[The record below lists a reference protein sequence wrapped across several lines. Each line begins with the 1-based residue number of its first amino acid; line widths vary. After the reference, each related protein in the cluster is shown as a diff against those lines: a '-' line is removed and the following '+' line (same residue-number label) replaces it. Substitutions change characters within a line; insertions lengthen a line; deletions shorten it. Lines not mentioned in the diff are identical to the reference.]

1 MRDIRL
7 AWRNIWR
14 NKRRTL
20 LTAASIF
27 LAIFLALIVR
37 SLQIG
42 WFDHLTDIVVQSYT
56 GHIQVHKKGYWD
68 DRDINNSMV
77 YNDSVAGVVKAT
89 ANVDKIVPRLEYF
102 ALSSFGKQTK
112 GVMLAGTDP
121 AKENALTRLS
131 AKVVKGRYLDAK
143 GNGIL
148 VSQGLAS
155 FLGLKTGDTLVLL
168 GQGFHGVSAAGKY
181 PVIGLVH
188 FPSPVLDN
196 QMVYMNL
203 GTAQEFFNAEDRIT
217 SLSITLKNPDKINT
231 TQADLKSKIDAGKFE
246 IMRWDEMMVEIV
258 QQLKIKTA
266 GGKIIIAILYM
277 IFGFGVFGTVIMM
290 TNERTR
296 EFGVIVS
303 VGMQKSKLAI
313 ILVLEMIMIGLTG
326 LVSGVASAIPIMLY
340 FKINPIHIW
349 GSMAQAF
356 ISYGIEPLMPLAL
369 KPDFIVTN
377 VVTVLIIV
385 SVTCIYP
392 VRRIFKLKVAEA
404 LHK

>member
-1 MRDIRL
+1 MSDIRL

-27 LAIFLALIVR
+27 LAIFLALLVR

-42 WFDHLTDIVVQSYT
+42 WFDNLTEIVVQSYT
-56 GHIQVHKKGYWD
+56 GHIQIHKKGYWD

-77 YNDSVAGVVKAT
+77 YNDSVAAVVKST
-89 ANVDKIVPRLEYF
+89 ANVDKLVPRLEYF
-102 ALSSFGKQTK
+102 ALSSYGKQTK

-121 AKENALTRLS
+121 LREDTLTRLS
-131 AKVVKGRYLDAK
+131 AKVVKGHYLDAT

-155 FLGLKTGDTLVLL
+155 FLGLTAGDTLVLL

-181 PVIGLVH
+181 PVRGIVH

-203 GTAQEFFNAEDRIT
+203 PSAQDFYSADNRIT
-217 SLSITLKNPDKINT
+217 SLSITIKNPDEINT
-231 TQADLKSKIDAGKFE
+231 TLAALQNRIDGGKFE
-246 IMRWDEMMVEIV
+246 VMRWDEMMVEIM
-258 QQLKIKTA
+258 QQLKVKTA

-277 IFGFGVFGTVIMM
+277 IVGFGVFGTVIMM
-290 TNERTR
+290 TNERTK

-303 VGMQKSKLAI
+303 VGMQKSKLAL
-313 ILVLEMIMIGLTG
+313 ILVLEMILIGLTG
-326 LVSGVASAIPIMLY
+326 LLSGVAAAMPIMLY
-340 FKINPIHIW
+340 FKINPIHLW

-356 ISYGIEPLMPLAL
+356 ISYGIEPLMPLAI
-369 KPDFIVTN
+369 KPDFIVSN
-377 VVTVLIIV
+377 MVTVLLIV

-392 VRRIFKLKVAEA
+392 VRRIFKLRVVDA

>member
-1 MRDIRL
+1 MNNIRL

-20 LTAASIF
+20 LTAASVF

-42 WFDHLTDIVVQSYT
+42 WFDNLSDIVIQSYS
-56 GHIQVHKKGYWD
+56 GHIQIHKKGYWD

-77 YNDSVAGVVKAT
+77 FNDSVLAVVKSVK
-89 ANVDKIVPRLEYF
+89 NVDKTVPRLEYF

-121 AKENALTRLS
+121 AREDALTKLS
-131 AKVVKGRYLDAK
+131 AKVVRGRYLEPRGK
-143 GNGIL
+143 GIL

-155 FLGLKTGDTLVLL
+155 FLGLTAGDTLVLI

-181 PVIGLVH
+181 PVTGIVH

-203 GTAQEFFNAEDRIT
+203 PAAQDFFSADDRIT
-217 SLSITLKNPDKINT
+217 SLSVTLKNPEEINST
-231 TQADLKSKIDAGKFE
+231 RDALQRRVDGGKFE
-246 IMRWDEMMVEIV
+246 VMRWDEMMVEIM
-258 QQLKIKTA
+258 QQLKVKTA

-277 IFGFGVFGTVIMM
+277 IVGFGVFGTVIMM

-303 VGMQKSKLAI
+303 VGMQKSRLAF
-313 ILVLEMIMIGLTG
+313 ILVLEMILIGLTG
-326 LVSGVASAIPIMLY
+326 LLSGVAAAMPIMLY
-340 FKINPIHIW
+340 FKFNPLHLW
-349 GSMAQAF
+349 GNMAQAF

-369 KPDFIVTN
+369 KSDFIITN
-377 VVTVLIIV
+377 VITVILIV
-385 SVTCIYP
+385 FVTCIYP
-392 VRRIFKLKVAEA
+392 VRRIFTLNVAEA

>member
-1 MRDIRL
+1 MNDIRL

-42 WFDHLTDIVVQSYT
+42 WFDNLTEIVVQSYT
-56 GHIQVHKKGYWD
+56 GHIQIHKKGYWD

-77 YNDSVAGVVKAT
+77 YNDSVAAVVKST
-89 ANVDKIVPRLEYF
+89 ANVDKTVPRLEYF
-102 ALSSFGKQTK
+102 ALSSYGKQTK

-121 AKENALTRLS
+121 SREDALTRLS
-131 AKVVKGRYLDAK
+131 AKVVKGKYLSAT

-155 FLGLKTGDTLVLL
+155 FLGLTAGDTLVLL
-168 GQGFHGVSAAGKY
+168 GQGFHGISAAGKY
-181 PVIGLVH
+181 PVCGIVH

-203 GTAQEFFNAEDRIT
+203 PAAQDFYSAENRIT
-217 SLSITLKNPDKINT
+217 SLSITLKNPDEINT
-231 TQADLKSKIDAGKFE
+231 TLAALQNRIDSGKFE
-246 IMRWDEMMVEIV
+246 VMRWDEMMVEIM
-258 QQLKIKTA
+258 QQLKVKTA
-266 GGKIIIAILYM
+266 GGKIICAILYM
-277 IFGFGVFGTVIMM
+277 IVGFGVFGTVIMM
-290 TNERTR
+290 TNERTK

-303 VGMQKSKLAI
+303 VGMQKSKLAF
-313 ILVLEMIMIGLTG
+313 ILVLEMILIGLTG
-326 LVSGVASAIPIMLY
+326 LMSGIASALPIMLY
-340 FKINPIHIW
+340 FKINPIHLW

-356 ISYGIEPLMPLAL
+356 ISYGLEPLMPLAI
-369 KPDFIVTN
+369 KPDFIVSN
-377 VVTVLIIV
+377 VVTVLLIV
-385 SVTCIYP
+385 SLTCIYP
-392 VRRIFKLKVAEA
+392 VRKIFKLKVVDA

>member
-1 MRDIRL
+1 MSDIRL

-42 WFDHLTDIVVQSYT
+42 WFDNLTDIVIQSYT
-56 GHIQVHKKGYWD
+56 GHIQIHKKGYWD

-77 YNDSVAGVVKAT
+77 YNDSISSMVRST
-89 ANVDKIVPRLEYF
+89 PNVNKCVPRLEYF
-102 ALSSFGKQTK
+102 ALSSYGKQTK

-121 AKENALTRLS
+121 SQENALTRLS
-131 AKVVKGRYLDAK
+131 SKVVKGRYLDAK
-143 GNGIL
+143 NNGIL

-155 FLGLKTGDTLVLL
+155 FLGLTAGDTLVLL
-168 GQGFHGVSAAGKY
+168 GQGFHGISAAGKY
-181 PVIGLVH
+181 PVCGIVH

-203 GTAQEFFNAEDRIT
+203 PTAQEFYSAENRIT
-217 SLSITLKNPDKINT
+217 SLSITLKNPDEINST
-231 TQADLKSKIDAGKFE
+231 LAILKSRTDGGNFE
-246 IMRWDEMMVEIV
+246 VMRWDEMMVEIM
-258 QQLKIKTA
+258 QQLKVKTA

-277 IFGFGVFGTVIMM
+277 IVGFGVFGTVIMM

-303 VGMQKSKLAI
+303 VGMQKRKLAF
-313 ILVLEMIMIGLTG
+313 ILVLEMVFIGLTG
-326 LVSGVASAIPIMLY
+326 LFAGIAAAMPVMIY
-340 FKINPIHIW
+340 FKFNPMHLW
-349 GSMAQAF
+349 GTMAQAF
-356 ISYGIEPLMPLAL
+356 INFGIQPLMPLSV
-369 KPDFIVTN
+369 KPGFIVSN
-377 VVTVLIIV
+377 VVTVLLIV
-385 SVTCIYP
+385 LVTCIFP
-392 VRRIFKLKVAEA
+392 VRKIFKLRVTDA

>member
-1 MRDIRL
+1 MNDIRL

-27 LAIFLALIVR
+27 LAIFLALIVQ

-42 WFDHLTDIVVQSYT
+42 WFDNLTDIVVQSYT

-68 DRDINNSMV
+68 DRDINNSMI
-77 YNDSVAGVVKAT
+77 YNDSVADLVNST
-89 ANVDKIVPRLEYF
+89 ANVDKTVPRLEYF
-102 ALSSFGKQTK
+102 ALSSYGKQTK

-121 AKENALTRLS
+121 VKEDALTRLS
-131 AKVVKGRYLDAK
+131 AKVVKGHYLNAA

-155 FLGLKTGDTLVLL
+155 FLGLTSGDTLVLL
-168 GQGFHGVSAAGKY
+168 GQGFHGVSAAAKF
-181 PVIGLVH
+181 PVCGIVH

-203 GTAQEFFNAEDRIT
+203 TTAQEFFSAEKRIT
-217 SLSITLKNPDKINT
+217 SLSITIKNPDEINT
-231 TQADLKSKIDAGKFE
+231 TRTSLQSKTDSSKFE
-246 IMRWDEMMVEIV
+246 VMRWDEMMVEIT
-258 QQLKIKTA
+258 QQLKVKTA

-277 IFGFGVFGTVIMM
+277 IVGFGVFGTVIMM

-303 VGMQKSKLAI
+303 VGMQKSKLAL
-313 ILVLEMIMIGLTG
+313 ILVLEMILLGLTG
-326 LVSGVASAIPIMLY
+326 LLSGVAAAMPIMLY
-340 FKINPIHIW
+340 FKLNPIHLW
-349 GSMAQAF
+349 GNMAQAF

-369 KPDFIVTN
+369 KAGFIVSN
-377 VVTVLIIV
+377 LVIVLLIV
-385 SVTCIYP
+385 LVTCIYP

>member
-1 MRDIRL
+1 MNDIRL

-27 LAIFLALIVR
+27 LAIFLALIVQ

-42 WFDHLTDIVVQSYT
+42 WFDNLADIVVQSYS

-68 DRDINNSMV
+68 DRDINNSMI
-77 YNDSVAGVVKAT
+77 YNDSVAAVVNST
-89 ANVDKIVPRLEYF
+89 ANVDKTVPRLEYF

-121 AKENALTRLS
+121 AKEDALTRLS
-131 AKVVKGRYLDAK
+131 AKVVKGHYLNAA

-148 VSQGLAS
+148 VAQGLAS
-155 FLGLKTGDTLVLL
+155 FLGLTAGDTLILL
-168 GQGFHGVSAAGKY
+168 GQGFHGVSAAAKY
-181 PVIGLVH
+181 PVCGIVH

-203 GTAQEFFNAEDRIT
+203 STAREFFGAENRIT
-217 SLSITLKNPDKINT
+217 SLSITIKNPDELNT
-231 TQADLKSKIDAGKFE
+231 TIASLQSKIDGRKFE
-246 IMRWDEMMVEIV
+246 IMRWDEMMVEIM
-258 QQLKIKTA
+258 QQLKVKTA

-277 IFGFGVFGTVIMM
+277 IVGFGVFGTVIMM

-303 VGMQKSKLAI
+303 VGMQKSKLAM
-313 ILVLEMIMIGLTG
+313 ILVIEMILIGLTG
-326 LVSGVASAIPIMLY
+326 LLSGVAAAMPIMLY
-340 FKINPIHIW
+340 FKLNPIHVW
-349 GSMAQAF
+349 GNMAQAF

-369 KPDFIVTN
+369 KAGFIVSN
-377 VVTVLIIV
+377 VVIVLLIV

-392 VRRIFKLKVAEA
+392 VRRIFKLRVAEA

>member
-1 MRDIRL
+1 MNDFRL

-27 LAIFLALIVR
+27 LAIFLALITR

-42 WFDHLTDIVVQSYT
+42 WFDHLTDVVVQSYT
-56 GHIQVHKKGYWD
+56 GHIQIHKKGYWD

-77 YNDSVAGVVKAT
+77 YNDSLSSLVQAT
-89 ANVDKIVPRLEYF
+89 ANVDKTVPRLEYF

-112 GVMLAGTDP
+112 GVMLAGTD
-121 AKENALTRLS
+121 AGKEDALTRLS
-131 AKVVKGRYLDAK
+131 AKVVKGHYLD
-143 GNGIL
+143 GNDNGIL

-155 FLGLKTGDTLVLL
+155 FLGLTAGDTLVLL

-181 PVIGLVH
+181 PVCGIVH

-203 GTAQEFFNAEDRIT
+203 GTAQEFYNAENRIT
-217 SLSITLKNPDKINT
+217 SLSITIRNPDEINNT
-231 TQADLKSKIDAGKFE
+231 VAALQSNPTLGKLE
-246 IMRWDEMMVEIV
+246 VMRWDEMMVEIT
-258 QQLKIKTA
+258 QQLKVKTA

-277 IFGFGVFGTVIMM
+277 IVGFGVFGTVIMM

-303 VGMQKSKLAI
+303 VGMQKSKLAL
-313 ILVLEMIMIGLTG
+313 ILVLEMMLIGLTG
-326 LVSGVASAIPIMLY
+326 LVTGITAAMPIMLY
-340 FKINPIHIW
+340 FKLNPIHLW

-369 KPDFIVTN
+369 KVDFIASN
-377 VVTVLIIV
+377 VVTILLIV
-385 SVTCIYP
+385 AVTCVYP
-392 VRRIFKLKVAEA
+392 VRKIFKLRVAEA